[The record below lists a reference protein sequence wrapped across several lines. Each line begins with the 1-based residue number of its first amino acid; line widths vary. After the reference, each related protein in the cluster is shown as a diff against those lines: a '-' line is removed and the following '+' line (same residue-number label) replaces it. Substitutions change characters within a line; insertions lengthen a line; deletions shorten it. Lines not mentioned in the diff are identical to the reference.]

1 MRRKKS
7 FYITTAIDYP
17 NSDPHIG
24 HAFEKVTA
32 DAVARWNR
40 FMEHDVFFL
49 TGTDEHGQKLATA
62 AEEKKLSPQHF
73 VDTMAKQFI
82 QFADKLS
89 ISYDDFIR
97 TTEKRHKTVALEIF
111 SRVHKKGEI
120 YKGDYEGHYC
130 MPCET
135 FFTEKDLVVGKC
147 PKCKRD
153 VKWLKEE
160 AYFFTLGKYKDKI
173 LSHIEKNPHFIVP
186 ESRRNEILARLKN
199 EELKDLCVS
208 RSGITWGIP
217 LPIDA
222 KHVIYVWFDA
232 LLNYI
237 SALDYPGEK
246 FVRYWPAHHVIGKD
260 ILWFHA
266 VIWPA
271 ILLAADIPLPRQIY
285 VHGFINDEQ
294 GEKMSKSKGNTVDP
308 VALINHYG
316 ADAVRY
322 YLLRTIPAG
331 QDGNFSEKDLVARNN
346 ADLANELGN
355 LLLRA
360 AALIEKYWKN
370 EVPKAK
376 PVPLFNSK
384 ELLADIDHAMIAYE
398 TNIALEKIWAC
409 IHLAN
414 KYMHEMEPW
423 KKSGAEQAV
432 ILYTVLDA
440 LRMISMLA
448 VPFIPTAAEELQ
460 KTLGVAKITVKDC
473 VWGKL
478 KPKTKLGKPPILF
491 KKHEFA
497 EKKIFPLL
505 LTVGKIKEVT
515 NHPNADKLYVLKV
528 DVGKEIRLVAGLKQ
542 YIPAEQLLGTKII
555 VVSNLKH
562 AQLRGVESQGML
574 LAADDGKNVVPLTCD
589 AKQGTVVSVEGYD
602 NKEQEIVYDD
612 FAKVKLS
619 VKHRH
624 VLYDGKELRADGKLV
639 TVSGVDEQKARIR

>member
-1 MRRKKS
+1 MPRKKLFS
-7 FYITTAIDYP
+7 ITTAIDYP
-17 NSDPHIG
+17 NSDPHLG

-32 DAVARWNR
+32 DAVARWKR
-40 FMEHDVFFL
+40 LMGYDVFFL

-62 AEEKKLSPQHF
+62 AQEKTLLPQQF
-73 VDTMAKQFI
+73 VDIMAKQFI

-97 TTEKRHKTVALEIF
+97 TTEKRHKMVATEIF
-111 SRVHKKGEI
+111 SRVYINGEI
-120 YKGDYEGHYC
+120 YKGYYEGHYC
-130 MPCET
+130 IPCET

-147 PKCKRD
+147 PKCKRE

-160 AYFFTLGKYKDKI
+160 AYFFTLGKYRNKI

-186 ESRRNEILARLKN
+186 ESRRNEILSRLKH
-199 EELKDLCVS
+199 EELHDLCVS

-217 LPIDA
+217 LPIDS

-271 ILLAADIPLPRQIY
+271 ILFAAGIPLPRQIY

-294 GEKMSKSKGNTVDP
+294 GEKMSKSKGNVIDP
-308 VALINHYG
+308 IALINRYG

-322 YLLRTIPAG
+322 YLLRTVPAG
-331 QDGNFSEKDLVARNN
+331 QDGNFSEKDLIARNN

-360 AALIEKYWKN
+360 AALVDKYWKN
-370 EVPKAK
+370 EVPRAR
-376 PVPLFNSK
+376 PVPLFNTK
-384 ELLADIDHAMIAYE
+384 ELITEIDHAMTAYE
-398 TNIALEKIWAC
+398 MNVALEKLWVC
-409 IHLAN
+409 IHLTN
-414 KYMHEMEPW
+414 KYTHEMEPW

-440 LRMISMLA
+440 LRIISMLA
-448 VPFIPTAAEELQ
+448 SPFIPTAAEALQ
-460 KTLGVAKITVKDC
+460 NTLGIKHNSVKDC

-478 KPKTKLGKPPILF
+478 KAKTKLGNPPILF
-491 KKHEFA
+491 RKYEFA
-497 EKKIFPLL
+497 AKKIFPLL
-505 LTVGKIKEVT
+505 LNVGKITEVT

-528 DVGKEIRLVAGLKQ
+528 DRGKDIQLVAGLRK
-542 YIPAEQLLGTKII
+542 YYSPEQLLGKTIV

-562 AQLRGVESQGML
+562 ALLRGVESQGML
-574 LAADDGKNVVPLTCD
+574 LAADDGKHVVPLSCD
-589 AKQGTVVSVEGYD
+589 AKPGAVVRVEGYET
-602 NKEQEIVYDD
+602 NEQELVYDD
-612 FAKVKLS
+612 FTKIKLS
-619 VKHRH
+619 VKNKH
-624 VLYDGKELRADGKLV
+624 VLYEGKELRVDGMPI
-639 TVSGVDEQKARIR
+639 TVSGIDEPKVKIR